1 MSNTKIVVIQKKELI
16 YTGIFVGLGIL
27 LLILLLFMFRG
38 NEKKETSETMAGTYK
53 PGIYTTEL
61 SLNDTLLNIEV
72 VVDENHINSVNF
84 VNIDESVTTMY
95 PLLEPALEDIENQL
109 CNNVPISEVSTND
122 NSKYTQTLLLE
133 TIEET
138 LEKATLSK

>member
-1 MSNTKIVVIQKKELI
+1 MLYGDFKCPSVKDSVH
-16 YTGIFVGLGIL
+16 FLG
-27 LLILLLFMFRG
+27 FW
-38 NEKKETSETMAGTYK
+38 K
-53 PGIYTTEL
+53 
-61 SLNDTLLNIEV
+61 
-72 VVDENHINSVNF
+72 NSVNF

-95 PLLEPALEDIENQL
+95 PLLEPALEDIEKQL